1 MSKQT
6 PLSLSGYLGME
17 PAFTLAD
24 GRIISAGELIADHA
38 LPLYHE
44 LNPGLDA
51 SQLPAAWNALTDVE
65 RNGYCIQAFD
75 KLDASVEDSA
85 NYDDRRA
92 LLAQVAP
99 KAELVLG
106 DGIMD
111 AVLQTLRRLRAPWT
125 TLREDEQDELLE
137 FATERVRAVAKETVR
152 QLATRGTHHIV
163 ATLDQVTIKKGAKL
177 VLSIQSSQVDEHLTE
192 SVQQQV
198 ILVLAG
204 ALDEA
209 EEIQQPAADPQQPGL
224 QLDESNGAQHSD
236 PED

>member
-6 PLSLSGYLGME
+6 PLSLSGYPGME
-17 PAFTLAD
+17 PEFTLAD
-24 GRIISAGELIADHA
+24 GRTISAGELIGEHA
-38 LPLYHE
+38 VPLYHQ
-44 LNPGLDA
+44 LNPGLDV
-51 SQLPAAWNALTDVE
+51 SQLNQAWNALTDVE

-75 KLDASVEDSA
+75 KLDAAVEQSA
-85 NYDDRRA
+85 QHDDQRA
-92 LLAQVAP
+92 LLANVAP
-99 KAELVLG
+99 RAELVLG

-111 AVLQTLRRLRAPWT
+111 TVLQTLRRLRAPWT

-137 FATERVRAVAKETVR
+137 FATKNVRAVAKETVR

-177 VLSIQSSQVDEHLTE
+177 VLSINAHQVDEHLTE
-192 SVQQQV
+192 AVQQQV

-204 ALDEA
+204 ALDEV
-209 EEIQQPAADPQQPGL
+209 EEIPQPAADPQQKGL
-224 QLDESNGAQHSD
+224 QLDESNSAQHSD